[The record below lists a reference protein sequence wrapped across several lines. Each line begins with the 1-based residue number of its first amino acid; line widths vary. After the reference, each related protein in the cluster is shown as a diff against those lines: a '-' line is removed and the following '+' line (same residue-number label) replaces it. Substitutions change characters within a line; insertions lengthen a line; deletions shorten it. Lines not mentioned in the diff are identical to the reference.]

1 VTRLTLCVPY
11 AIRGASRPRADTRG
25 TFARIHMPDAHHAA
39 ERDLVTL
46 LADAVRAQG
55 WEHVPR
61 PGVIGLTIDVYTD
74 RPKREMT
81 RRWPDDPYLVA
92 ARPDAD
98 NVAKLTMDAGTKVG
112 KPPKPKRKRKAPK
125 PEAAVKGAA
134 VDAGLWD
141 DDTQVAALV
150 VRRWRSAKGGAPMTM
165 VVVERIPTGC
175 PDDPPLSRTVSA

>member
-1 VTRLTLCVPY
+1 MTRLTLCVPY
-11 AIRGASRPRADTRG
+11 AIRGASRPRAAVRG
-25 TFARIHMPDAHHAA
+25 AHASVYTEDKHRDAEA
-39 ERDLVTL
+39 ELVAL

-55 WEHVPR
+55 WAHVPR
-61 PGVIGLTIDVYTD
+61 PGVVGLTIDIYCA
-74 RPKREMT
+74 RPKREST
-81 RRWPDDPYLVA
+81 RSWPDGPYLVA

-125 PEAAVKGAA
+125 PEAAVKRAA

-141 DDTQVAALV
+141 DDTQVAVLV

-175 PDDPPLSRTVSA
+175 PDDPPMSRTVAA